1 MMRGRRYVPTYDE
14 AIRSAQEDQR
24 TGTRTAAV
32 HKICDRLR
40 YLDRNW
46 ICGRDKASVD
56 AQTSSPAEFEFAHN
70 GAAAGAQADR
80 AGRRAPASRCERSPL
95 VAAHH
100 FKFVPEV
107 DGQVRV
113 GNDGDLDFACLSEPC
128 STQSWPCSH
137 GRFLDIPGS
146 GLAQVGVGMPA

>member
-24 TGTRTAAV
+24 TGTRTAAL

-56 AQTSSPAEFEFAHN
+56 AQTSSPAESKFPHY
-70 GAAAGAQADR
+70 GAASGAQADR
-80 AGRRAPASRCERSPL
+80 AGRRPPPSRRERSPL
-95 VAAHH
+95 VAADH
-100 FKFVPEV
+100 FIF
-107 DGQVRV
+107 
-113 GNDGDLDFACLSEPC
+113 
-128 STQSWPCSH
+128 
-137 GRFLDIPGS
+137 
-146 GLAQVGVGMPA
+146 